1 MRKHVEHALIDM
13 DKRFDFTVSEIKLIH
28 DIIES
33 LEPLKF
39 AVKKLCRRDATLVKA
54 ERTLELTMETLASL
68 DTEVGNVIYD
78 AFVNRVKDRCN
89 SEIIH
94 VMEYLSNPDFVKTC
108 KTDSFGAKV
117 DAKKIKDK
125 IITLIKR
132 LYPESFSNYTESS
145 GVQSDRMDDDQEES
159 KTLEE
164 KFNAIFDKDTDDHRG
179 TPIDVN
185 KALKHEF
192 SAFEMSKKR
201 SESLERLY
209 LALSSI
215 PATSVESERA
225 FSAVGLFVTKLR
237 SNLGDRSIDSLL
249 TLRSHF
255 KREERL
261 KKEQKE

>member
-1 MRKHVEHALIDM
+1 MYFQR
-13 DKRFDFTVSEIKLIH
+13 
-28 DIIES
+28 
-33 LEPLKF
+33 
-39 AVKKLCRRDATLVKA
+39 
-54 ERTLELTMETLASL
+54 
-68 DTEVGNVIYD
+68 
-78 AFVNRVKDRCN
+78 
-89 SEIIH
+89 
-94 VMEYLSNPDFVKTC
+94 
-108 KTDSFGAKV
+108 
-117 DAKKIKDK
+117 
-125 IITLIKR
+125 IKR

-215 PATSVESERA
+215 PANEGYHFNQLSLFIIISKMATSR
-225 FSAVGLFVTKLR
+225 
-237 SNLGDRSIDSLL
+237 
-249 TLRSHF
+249 TL
-255 KREERL
+255 K
-261 KKEQKE
+261 

>member
-1 MRKHVEHALIDM
+1 
-13 DKRFDFTVSEIKLIH
+13 
-28 DIIES
+28 
-33 LEPLKF
+33 
-39 AVKKLCRRDATLVKA
+39 
-54 ERTLELTMETLASL
+54 METLASL
-68 DTEVGNVIYD
+68 DTEVGNEVYD

-94 VMEYLSNPDFVKTC
+94 VMEYLSNPDFVKIC

-145 GVQSDRMDDDQEES
+145 GVQSDRMDDDQKES

-164 KFNAIFDKDTDDHRG
+164 KFNAIFDKDTDG

-201 SESLERLY
+201 SESLERL
-209 LALSSI
+209 
-215 PATSVESERA
+215 
-225 FSAVGLFVTKLR
+225 
-237 SNLGDRSIDSLL
+237 
-249 TLRSHF
+249 
-255 KREERL
+255 
-261 KKEQKE
+261 